1 MALGIIIGLL
11 ISTLL
16 LLIEMRLKPSNRP
29 VQRLE
34 EVLRPLVPTEKAT
47 IIKGRTAEK
56 KAEEEEDEKY
66 PWGKPLEYDEA

>member
-11 ISTLL
+11 ISILL

-29 VQRLE
+29 VEVLK

-47 IIKGRTAEK
+47 IIKSRTAEK
-56 KAEEEEDEKY
+56 KAEEEEDAAH
-66 PWGKPLEYDEA
+66 PWGKPLEYDAD